1 MRHNP
6 SIATIRQEFRIR
18 GHPIGLE
25 KAEEVQGVL
34 EKAGGL
40 TGLSPRDVLEIT
52 AINAKSGALDRLLIL
67 VGDDVA
73 EETARSG

>member
-6 SIATIRQEFRIR
+6 SVATIRQEFRIR

-25 KAEEVQGVL
+25 KAEEIQGIL

-40 TGLSPRDVLEIT
+40 TGLSPWDVLEIT

-67 VGDDVA
+67 VGD
-73 EETARSG
+73 EE